1 MKKKMIFVLAAV
13 VCVLAIVFVC
23 QLWLQHRMQNDTGKK
38 PKATKEPGMVQ
49 ADFQVEQVRHTKT
62 DIYTEDYQ
70 KEVDEQLSAW
80 KGKNTYG
87 TDNPLMVWNPYGTN
101 TGSFYYYAQ
110 TDKACYAVCQITPDK
125 GSVVKHR
132 LVNDGSGKVTKEHE
146 YLLTGLATGRTN
158 EIQMSFYDEKDKL
171 LVSKSYTVKLNSD
184 KEVPKILK
192 VEKGES
198 KQALT
203 DGLFAVMGHDKSKAV
218 NIYYYDNDGV
228 SRGKTPL
235 NDYRTDRILTIDG
248 KLVFSYSLTDL
259 AVVNRLGRVEQ
270 TINLGKYELH
280 HDFMYDKGKNTL
292 LCLVNDTDKDT
303 IEDVLI
309 SVDYATGKVRELV
322 DFEVLMKESRQ
333 KHVQRKG
340 GKNTYGGTELD
351 WLHLNSLD
359 LINENDGIF
368 SSREESVLIKVKDI
382 YTNPKIDY
390 LIHSG
395 SLYKGTGLEKYLLK
409 QKGDFVGHAG
419 QHTITVEKDP
429 SLPEGQYYLYMY
441 NNNFGSAKTLPDF
454 DWSLYPGVGTYRKG
468 TASYFC
474 KYLVDEKKKTYE
486 MVQQFAVPYSSVVS
500 GVNYIGNNIT
510 FSSGMDHTYGEYDKD
525 GKMIC
530 TYTYKASRYAY
541 RVIKYDF
548 TGVYY
553 EKEQ

>member
-1 MKKKMIFVLAAV
+1 MPKDKVIP
-13 VCVLAIVFVC
+13 AI
-23 QLWLQHRMQNDTGKK
+23 
-38 PKATKEPGMVQ
+38 TKV
-49 ADFQVEQVRHTKT
+49 K
-62 DIYTEDYQ
+62 
-70 KEVDEQLSAW
+70 
-80 KGKNTYG
+80 
-87 TDNPLMVWNPYGTN
+87 
-101 TGSFYYYAQ
+101 
-110 TDKACYAVCQITPDK
+110 K
-125 GSVVKHR
+125 GSSQAA
-132 LVNDGSGKVTKEHE
+132 LSDG
-146 YLLTGLATGRTN
+146 
-158 EIQMSFYDEKDKL
+158 F
-171 LVSKSYTVKLNSD
+171 
-184 KEVPKILK
+184 
-192 VEKGES
+192 
-198 KQALT
+198 
-203 DGLFAVMGHDKSKAV
+203 FAMFGHDKSTAT
-218 NIYYYDNDGV
+218 NIYYYDNKGK
-228 SRGKTPL
+228 SRGRTVL
-235 NDYRTDRILTIDG
+235 NDYRTDRILTVDG
-248 KLVFSYSLTDL
+248 KWVFSYDL
-259 AVVNRLGRVEQ
+259 DKIAVMNRLGHIVKTYTLKGYQ
-270 TINLGKYELH
+270 LH
-280 HDFMYDKGKNTL
+280 HDFMYDSYRGKL
-292 LCLVNDTDKDT
+292 LCLVNDKKKKT

-309 SVDYATGKVRELV
+309 SVDMKSGKIKKLA
-322 DFEVLMKESRQ
+322 DFASLMSASRK

-474 KYLVDEKKKTYE
+474 KYLMDEKKKTYE